1 MPASGFLPKTD
12 GHLAVSKGAGS
23 AKSLIL
29 AIIDGLTPAM
39 LEHGLEERRL
49 PALGLLHEVGTYAQ
63 GTTTFPSVTPVCLTS
78 IATGSH
84 PDVHGVPHLVWYHRG
99 ERRIVEY
106 GSSFAAVRAAGT
118 RRSIRDS
125 IFAMTHEHL
134 SRDAVTVFEALED
147 EGLECAAINFTCY
160 RGRTRHALKLPVPA
174 GRNRWYESALGPR
187 RFFFFNL
194 YESDATGAGLAIRS
208 RPEGSIDAYAAT
220 IGRWLVTR
228 DGFDFLVFYLPD
240 YDYAS
245 HLVGPQGAL
254 GALQRADACVGE
266 LMAAAG
272 GPEEFLDR
280 YAIVVCSDHGQT
292 NVDRVAR
299 LPEALAG
306 TRVFTGRRAED
317 PTGAEVAV
325 TASNRSGMV
334 YALDGQ
340 PARDLA
346 KRLEGSPGVD
356 VVLFREQE
364 EAVARR
370 AGEELRFAPDNGEWR
385 VAGDET
391 LLDEADYPNAFER
404 AWCALDCPNAG
415 EIIVSAAAGWEF
427 EDLGRRH
434 HEGGGSHGSLLAGDS
449 TIPILAAG
457 FENGLPLPQAPSA
470 TDLAPL
476 ALAHFGVGPP
486 ASMRA
491 RVRSG
496 V

>member
-1 MPASGFLPKTD
+1 
-12 GHLAVSKGAGS
+12 
-23 AKSLIL
+23 
-29 AIIDGLTPAM
+29 M
-39 LEHGLEERRL
+39 LERGLEQGRL
-49 PALGLLHEVGTYAQ
+49 PALGLLHESGTYLQ

-78 IATGSH
+78 IATGAH
-84 PDVHGVPHLVWYHRG
+84 PDTHGIPHLVWFHRE

-125 IFAMTHEHL
+125 IFGLTHEHL
-134 SRDAVTVFEALED
+134 APEALTVFEALED
-147 EGLECAAINFTCY
+147 EGFDCGAINFTCY
-160 RGRTRHALKLPVPA
+160 RGRTRHALKLPVPS
-174 GRNRWYESALGPR
+174 GRNRWYEGAWGPR

-194 YESDATGAGLAIRS
+194 YESDPTGAPLAIRS

-245 HLVGPQGAL
+245 HIVGPDSAL
-254 GALQRADACVGE
+254 SALERADASIGE

-292 NVDRVAR
+292 AVDRVAR
-299 LPEALAG
+299 LTDSFGDL
-306 TRVFTGRRAED
+306 RVYTGRR
-317 PTGAEVAV
+317 GAELTDAQVV
-325 TASNRSGMV
+325 LTASNRSGMV
-334 YALDGQ
+334 YALDGRD
-340 PARDLA
+340 PRELAERLDRADGVDLA
-346 KRLEGSPGVD
+346 LLLEDG
-356 VVLFREQE
+356 
-364 EAVARR
+364 EAVVRR
-370 AGEELRFAPDNGEWR
+370 DGTELRFAPDGESWR
-385 VAGDET
+385 ASGDES
-391 LLDEADYPNAFER
+391 LLDPSDYPNGFER
-404 AWCALDCPNAG
+404 VWCALLCRNAG
-415 EIIVSAAAGWEF
+415 EVIVSAASGWEF
-427 EDLGRRH
+427 EDLGGRH
-434 HEGGGSHGSLLAGDS
+434 HAGGGSHGSLLAGDS
-449 TIPILAAG
+449 TVPIVAAG
-457 FENGLPLPQAPSA
+457 FDEELPLPLEPST

-476 ALAHFGVGPP
+476 ALAHFGVEPP

>member
-1 MPASGFLPKTD
+1 
-12 GHLAVSKGAGS
+12 
-23 AKSLIL
+23 
-29 AIIDGLTPAM
+29 M
-39 LEHGLEERRL
+39 LEHGLERARL
-49 PALGLLHEVGTYAQ
+49 PALGLLHDAGTYAR

-78 IATGSH
+78 IATGAH

-99 ERRIVEY
+99 ERRVVEY
-106 GSSFAAVRAAGT
+106 GSSFAAIRAAGAM
-118 RRSIRDS
+118 RSMRDS
-125 IFAMTHEHL
+125 IFGMTHEHL

-147 EGLECAAINFTCY
+147 QDLECAAINFTCY

-174 GRNRWYESALGPR
+174 GRNRWYEAAWGPR

-245 HLVGPQGAL
+245 HLVGPEGAL
-254 GALQRADACVGE
+254 AALERADASVGE

-280 YAIVVCSDHGQT
+280 YSIIVCSDHGQT
-292 NVDRVAR
+292 SIDRVAR
-299 LPEALAG
+299 LPEAFGDLA
-306 TRVFTGRRAED
+306 VYTGRRGDD
-317 PTGAEVAV
+317 PSMGDVAV

-334 YALDGQ
+334 YALDGMA
-340 PARDLA
+340 ARDLA
-346 KRLEGSPGVD
+346 ERLDGLAGVD
-356 VVLFREQE
+356 VVLFREGD

-370 AGEELRFAPDNGEWR
+370 EREEVRFAPDNGGWR
-385 VAGDET
+385 IGGDEAV
-391 LLDEADYPNAFER
+391 LDSADYPNGFER
-404 AWCALDCPNAG
+404 AWCALACPNAG
-415 EIIVSAAAGWEF
+415 EVIVSAASGWEF

-434 HEGGGSHGSLLAGDS
+434 HGGGGSHGSLLAGDS
-449 TIPILAAG
+449 TVPIIAAG
-457 FENGLPLPQAPSA
+457 FEEEPELPEAPSI
-470 TDLAPL
+470 TDLAPRV
-476 ALAHFGVGPP
+476 LAHFGVEPA